1 MGGFWAR
8 VCGVELSSL
17 FYEGEGVCAGAEAD
31 LISWIYYLSTGT
43 RVEWIVRGDTY
54 GWRLRVVG
62 IVDWLGQCGLVAV
75 VTL

>member
-31 LISWIYYLSTGT
+31 F
-43 RVEWIVRGDTY
+43 V
-54 GWRLRVVG
+54 
-62 IVDWLGQCGLVAV
+62 
-75 VTL
+75 